1 MGYGEGETACMFLS
15 SLYQEKMEYALT
27 LSLIA
32 YEVKWLI
39 TAGALYKT
47 EELQRKRLKIIPW
60 KQYIAPW
67 KWLQRE
73 LELGP
78 TFPEESAKTLCFN
91 FVSFAVWC
99 CLFESSWSLIFF
111 FYF

>member
-67 KWLQRE
+67 KWYVAE
-73 LELGP
+73 GAGTGP
-78 TFPEESAKTLCFN
+78 HTSWR
-91 FVSFAVWC
+91 VSQNSV
-99 CLFESSWSLIFF
+99 L
-111 FYF
+111 